1 MKKHF
6 LDTNVILRF
15 LLKDNPDLFQKAK
28 NYFQKA
34 KQNKLALVVVPQVVF
49 EVNYVLAGVYSFAKT
64 KRVKVIKQIVS
75 AAALRVERR
84 EILLKALDKYKECNI
99 DLVDIYLWC
108 LARQEKGEVVSFDE
122 DFKKLQQGSR

>member
-34 KQNKLALVVVPQVVF
+34 KQDKLILVVVPQVIF
-49 EVNYVLAGVYSFAKT
+49 EVNYVLAGVYSFSKT
-64 KRVKVIKQIVS
+64 KRVKVVKQIVS

-84 EILLKALDKYKECNI
+84 EMLLEALDKYKECNI

-108 LARQEKGEVVSFDE
+108 LARQEKGQVVSFDE
-122 DFKKLQQGSR
+122 DFEKL